1 MLSIFLLA
9 LAGVTS
15 IVGAETAISRY
26 CEPLISGAR
35 TSQLEAKLVADG
47 FSREVLAGQQVLRQ
61 GKLIVGL
68 SDSPR
73 VCFIQAPPSMSA
85 AQGFAAA
92 DRMGCED
99 TRRY

>member
-35 TSQLEAKLVADG
+35 TSQLEAKL
-47 FSREVLAGQQVLRQ
+47 
-61 GKLIVGL
+61 
-68 SDSPR
+68 
-73 VCFIQAPPSMSA
+73 
-85 AQGFAAA
+85 
-92 DRMGCED
+92 
-99 TRRY
+99 